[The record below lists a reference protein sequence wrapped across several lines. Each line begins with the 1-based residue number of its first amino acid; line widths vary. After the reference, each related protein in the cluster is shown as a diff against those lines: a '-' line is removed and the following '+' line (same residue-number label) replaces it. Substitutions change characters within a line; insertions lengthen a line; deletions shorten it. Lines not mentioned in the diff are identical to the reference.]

1 MSDKVAT
8 AQDRSGGFRIRGGP
22 YGGAVQPLDRPLDD
36 VWFTRDLPVLR
47 AIARLVDGPEHGGA
61 PYLGQ
66 VVPASGLPKPE
77 VVAAARA
84 LVAAGYVEALTNY
97 AGDIVRFTGIS
108 AEARRLVGLWPTPQG
123 EWERLLEQL
132 AARAANSP
140 TDVER
145 RRWGAMADAARAL
158 GDDDG
163 ALLMAALVGGYVPR
177 RR

>member
-1 MSDKVAT
+1 MSE
-8 AQDRSGGFRIRGGP
+8 
-22 YGGAVQPLDRPLDD
+22 PLPG

-47 AIARLVDGPEHGGA
+47 AVARLVDGPEHGGN

-66 VVPASGLPKPE
+66 VVPASGLPKAD
-77 VVAAARA
+77 VLAAARSLA
-84 LVAAGYVEALTNY
+84 SAGLVEVLTTY
-97 AGDIVRFTGIS
+97 SGEIVRFTGIS
-108 AEARRLVGLWPTPQG
+108 AEARRLAGVWPTPQG
-123 EWERLLEQL
+123 EWDRLLEQL
-132 AARAANSP
+132 RARAANAP

-145 RRWGAMADAARAL
+145 ERWQRFADAAAEV

>member
-1 MSDKVAT
+1 MSA
-8 AQDRSGGFRIRGGP
+8 A
-22 YGGAVQPLDRPLDD
+22 DRPLPD

-47 AIARLVDGPEHGGA
+47 AIARLVDEPEHGGN

-77 VVAAARA
+77 VAAAARA
-84 LVAAGYVEALTNY
+84 LADAGYVQVLTTY
-97 AGDIVRFTGIS
+97 AGEIVRFTGVS
-108 AEARRLVGLWPTPQG
+108 AEARRLAGLWPTPQG

-132 AARAANSP
+132 TARAENAP

-145 RRWGAMADAARAL
+145 ARWRAFADAATAV
-158 GDDDG
+158 GPDDG
-163 ALLMAALVGGYVPR
+163 ALLMSALIGGYVPR